1 MDTYAVYLRP
11 RGSLAS
17 ELGSDTLFGAVCW
30 AIRILGLVD
39 DVEAMLEGFA
49 TRPRFAFSSAFP
61 SFEEGEHRVRFY
73 PRPCLPEMSPGQ
85 IEVLAQEE
93 CNKNPRLERKAAKVQ
108 VVQLAKRLDGKLYL
122 SEALFGEVVRG
133 EIDTVGLYRRFK
145 KIGYNPQDIEAA
157 GAVLI
162 SHGERRRLY
171 GELLTFMAEA
181 DVQHNQVD
189 RVAGATAEG
198 LLFFERETFFR
209 SGGGLWFVLRAEA
222 EDVENLIRPA
232 LRYLA
237 DTGLGANRASGKGH
251 FDIEIGEK
259 IALPQAEGT
268 NANAF
273 LVLSRY
279 LPKEGEWPA
288 DKSPLAY
295 RLLHLWPKR
304 ESKFVQ
310 PVVGQATAPVYKR
323 RLRVFAPGSIFPLA
337 GEPRSLYGR
346 LAEVVPK
353 PASGH
358 GVWQS
363 GLAVPVLARIVLSDG
378 GA

>member
-11 RGSLAS
+11 HGSLAS

-39 DVEAMLEGFA
+39 DMEAMLEDFA

-61 SFEEGEHRVRFY
+61 FFEVNGNRVRFY

-85 IEVLAQEE
+85 IEALAQEE
-93 CNKNPRLERKAAKVQ
+93 CDKNPRLDRKAAKVQ

-133 EIDTVGLYRRFK
+133 ETDTVGLFRRFK
-145 KIGYNPQDIEAA
+145 KRGHNPQDIEAA

-162 SHGERRRLY
+162 SHGERRRLH
-171 GELLTFMAEA
+171 GEPLTFMAEA

-209 SGGGLWFVLRAEA
+209 PGGGLWFVLQAEA

-237 DTGLGANRASGKGH
+237 DTGLGANRTSGKGH

-259 IALPQAEGT
+259 IALPQAERP
-268 NANAF
+268 NAF

-279 LPKEGEWPA
+279 LPQEGEWPA
-288 DKSPLAY
+288 GAKPLAY

-323 RLRVFAPGSIFPLA
+323 RLRMFAPGSIFPLA
-337 GEPRSLYGR
+337 GEPRPLYGR

-363 GLAVPVLARIVLSDG
+363 GLAVPVLARIVLPDG